1 MAGSLGS
8 LVVSLGLNAA
18 EFTSGLTKSEYQAR
32 KFAQRLDTEIA
43 KGIVK
48 AQAAIEAF
56 GAAVRTAFDKAI
68 VDVGNFKQIAEQIG
82 DTAEAVASL
91 DKAAATSG
99 VSLQEIGSL
108 SARLAATLAK
118 TDDEGDQAA
127 QALKAIG
134 LSVADFRALAPV
146 AQIEELARAM
156 AQFGDSS
163 GKTAVAIALLGK
175 SGAQALPFLNDL
187 ADQGGRT
194 VQITQQQ
201 IEAIDRYT
209 KTMAAFGQ
217 ELATAAR
224 IIASDFVQ
232 WLQRMQ
238 NEFREGINIAGSFLG
253 ALRLFGTIDINPL
266 TSLEQKLGD
275 VNERLREANALAA
288 QGGFLG
294 MLSKLGGDF
303 AQRAVADLEKQRKFL
318 LYQIGQKALAGLTD
332 ADLDA
337 RDLKA
342 RQRPFLNFQVAAGG
356 GSRGGAGADRVS
368 EAQRYLDSLTK
379 QVERTQE
386 LTAVEQARIDIAKGL
401 KGLTPD
407 IERQI
412 VALAEQIDLA
422 RELKTQEQDR
432 LRQEEEAAR
441 IRERTSQ
448 MVTRQV
454 EEAQREAQAI
464 RDHNEGLREQVVFLI
479 GGEEALRNMERARIA
494 NAIAT
499 KEDTL
504 AMLQNTEGNTAMT
517 EAIRQQIA
525 ALRDRLGLIDQVDVA
540 EKMRVEVEK
549 LQNLKDS
556 FSDALVQPLVDFVNQ
571 TKSAKDAFRSFLNSI
586 QQMLTEKAARGLAD
600 YIFGGKTSGGFDF
613 STIFKLFSGFFG
625 GSTYLPV
632 TDAVPPVFGG
642 FARGTSFAYGGR
654 AWVGENGPELVD
666 LPRGARVIPN
676 KQSMQMTGRQMVFN
690 VNVLPGADTRSARQA
705 GEALRDVVMRSIRER

>member
-1 MAGSLGS
+1 MANTLSG
-8 LVVSLGLNAA
+8 LVVTLGLNAV
-18 EFTSGLTKSEYQAR
+18 EFMTGLTKSEYQAK

-43 KGIVK
+43 RGIVK
-48 AQAAIEAF
+48 AQVAMEAF
-56 GAAVRTAFDKAI
+56 GKTVRTAFDKAI

-99 VSLQEIGSL
+99 VSLQDIGSL

-118 TDDEGDQAA
+118 TDDEGDKAA

-163 GKTAVAIALLGK
+163 GKTAVAITLLGK

-275 VNERLREANALAA
+275 VNERLREANALAQ

-342 RQRPFLNFQVAAGG
+342 RQRPFLNFQVAEGG
-356 GSRGGAGADRVS
+356 KKPKRGDSVS
-368 EAQRYLDSLTK
+368 DAQRYLDSLTK
-379 QVERTQE
+379 QIERTQD
-386 LTAVEQARIDIAKGL
+386 LTAVEAAQLEIRKGL

-407 IERQI
+407 IERRI
-412 VALAEQIDLA
+412 ILAAQELDFAKATDEYLEQRKKHEEDIARARQQNDQMLTRRID
-422 RELKTQEQDR
+422 Q
-432 LRQEEEAAR
+432 
-441 IRERTSQ
+441 
-448 MVTRQV
+448 
-454 EEAQREAQAI
+454 EAQETQAI
-464 RDHNEGLREQVVFLI
+464 RDGNQQIEDQITLLL
-479 GGEEALRNMERARIA
+479 GGEEALNKVNLARLDSVILL
-494 NAIAT
+494 T
-499 KEDTL
+499 KEKL
-504 AMLQNTEGNTAMT
+504 LMEQNANGS
-517 EAIRQQIA
+517 AILIQEYAKQIA
-525 ALRDRLGLIDQVDVA
+525 ALERRRQLFGETKIA
-540 EKMRVEVEK
+540 EQMRKEVEQ
-549 LQNLKDS
+549 LQDLKDS

-654 AWVGENGPELVD
+654 AWVGENGPELIDV
-666 LPRGARVIPN
+666 PRGARVIPH
-676 KQSMQMTGRQMVFN
+676 KESMQMTGRQMVFN